1 MSTAQENVFGPRRS
15 TMKTFG
21 CCSRAGSVFR
31 RCDGFVALRLRCE
44 LVFICRLYIASIAW
58 VLGSSC
64 RRLCISCHSIRG
76 DVRAGQKMQGK

>member
-1 MSTAQENVFGPRRS
+1 MSKAQENVFGPRRS

-44 LVFICRLYIASIAW
+44 LVFICPPVYRKHRLGA
-58 VLGSSC
+58 
-64 RRLCISCHSIRG
+64 R
-76 DVRAGQKMQGK
+76 Q